1 MALKKWWILLLPV
14 LLAGCAAEPVFEQV
28 QDVYAGTVPV
38 PAEILMML
46 PEEASVRTGVQ
57 GDAGQLYF
65 CDGYTLTT
73 QTLEGGDLDRSL
85 RTMTGYGAEDLT
97 VLETDR
103 EGFRCVTCA
112 WTSAGEGGDQVGR
125 LVLLDDGA
133 YHYVVTVMAPA
144 DRAGDLRDTW
154 DSLLNRV
161 TLSYTGS

>member
-1 MALKKWWILLLPV
+1 MKKWWIFLLLPV
-14 LLAGCAAEPVFEQV
+14 LLTGCAAEPVFEQV
-28 QDVYAGTVPV
+28 QDVYAGTDPI
-38 PAEILMML
+38 PAEILMVL

-73 QTLEGGDLDRSL
+73 QTLAGGDLGRSL
-85 RTMTGYGAEDLT
+85 REMTGYGPEDLT

-103 EGFRCVTCA
+103 GGVRCVTCA

-125 LVLLDDGA
+125 LVLLDDRT

-154 DSLLNRV
+154 DSLLNQV
-161 TLSYTGS
+161 TLTHTGS